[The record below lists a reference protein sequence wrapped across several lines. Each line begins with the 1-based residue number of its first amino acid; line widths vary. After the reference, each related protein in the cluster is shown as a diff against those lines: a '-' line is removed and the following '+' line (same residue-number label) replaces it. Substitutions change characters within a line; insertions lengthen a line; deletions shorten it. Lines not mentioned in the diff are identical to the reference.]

1 VSASTRLKSLRRLV
15 AVIATMLAV
24 VPTHVADSQDHAP
37 DSHRL
42 PRAVA
47 DAEAERLLR
56 GLDPK
61 SPQAIDRIP
70 QLIGLIRDETAPK
83 VLRQQAGMLL
93 GRIGKPAVAAVP
105 MLIRLLRDPETPA
118 DATRSWALKSL
129 GLFGELAA
137 DAVPQ
142 LSRGVSDRS
151 RSQDDRILIADVLGQ
166 IGTAA
171 ALQALSI
178 ELLRP
183 QSEHTNSEALLRQVM
198 VDAVALTG
206 PQAIVALPALT
217 RMTADGNADVR
228 RKACQAI
235 GQIGPRAELSLD
247 PLLERLVLDETPAVR
262 DAAAAAMGKIGPAAV
277 SMLIDIMGS
286 GDAELQWRAA
296 RSLQTIGPRA
306 GSAVES
312 LQRAFRVVD
321 PRVRVESLKAVWRI
335 RGDPK
340 LVAGRLIQELSSPE
354 RQVRRQASLLLIEID
369 PLPAQA
375 MMQLQI
381 RAADRTRDGSREAG
395 YVLRER
401 ARRSK

>member
-1 VSASTRLKSLRRLV
+1 MRLKPLRKLV
-15 AVIATMLAV
+15 AVIATMQAG
-24 VPTHVADSQDHAP
+24 VPTYAANSQDHSP
-37 DSHRL
+37 DPQL

-47 DAEAERLLR
+47 DAEAERLLQ

-70 QLIGLIRDETAPK
+70 QLIGLIRDAAAPK

-93 GRIGKPAVAAVP
+93 GRIGKPAVAAIP
-105 MLIRLLRDPETPA
+105 ALIRLLRDPETPA
-118 DATRSWALKSL
+118 NATRSWALKSL

-142 LSRGVSDRS
+142 LSRELSDRS

-166 IGTAA
+166 IGTLA
-171 ALQALSI
+171 ALQALST

-183 QSEHTNSEALLRQVM
+183 QSEYTNSEALLRQVM

-206 PQAIVALPALT
+206 PRAIVALPALT
-217 RMTADGNADVR
+217 RMTADRNADVR
-228 RKACQAI
+228 RKACRAI
-235 GQIGPRAELSLD
+235 GQIGPRADLSLD

-277 SMLIDIMGS
+277 SMLIDVMDS

-296 RSLQTIGPRA
+296 RSLQTIGSRA
-306 GSAVES
+306 QPAVES
-312 LQRAFRVVD
+312 LQRAFCATD
-321 PRVRVESLKAVWRI
+321 ARVRIESLEAAWRI
-335 RGDPK
+335 RNDPK
-340 LVAGRLIQELSSPE
+340 LVAGPLIQELSSSD
-354 RQVRRQASLLLIEID
+354 RQIRRHASRLLVEID
-369 PLPAQA
+369 PLPASA
-375 MMQLQI
+375 LMQL
-381 RAADRTRDGSREAG
+381 RAHAADRRRDDSRAAS

-401 ARRSK
+401 ARRE